1 MRPRAALGGFALAF
15 TPGFNL
21 ANVGAVADHVSDAY
35 GIGLAVV
42 GLFTTALF
50 VTHAA
55 LQIPM
60 GRLSDRFGARL
71 VGGTGLAIVAV
82 ASAVTLGWKEA
93 WFAIAMRFVAG
104 IGTAASFVAGAEYM
118 RATIGSAFAQGVYG
132 AVSMAGGGLAL
143 ALVPLWPSWRAPFAT
158 AAAVAAVGLLLVA
171 VASRE
176 PARVRRPRRDL
187 PTVVDS
193 RLFPLAAMHAASF
206 GLSVVVGNW
215 VVTLLHR
222 AGGESEQVA
231 GLAGGLVLFLGV
243 ISRPAGGRFADH
255 LGLIRA
261 SFVVCAIGIAGL
273 ALAQPLALMILASGL
288 VGISAGVP
296 FAPAFAGAQRIRP
309 DAPAAAIGF
318 VNMVAAVTI
327 LVGTPLLGLTFAL
340 PGDGRIGFLIVA
352 ALCASTALVV
362 RRV

>member
-1 MRPRAALGGFALAF
+1 
-15 TPGFNL
+15 
-21 ANVGAVADHVSDAY
+21 
-35 GIGLAVV
+35 
-42 GLFTTALF
+42 
-50 VTHAA
+50 
-55 LQIPM
+55 
-60 GRLSDRFGARL
+60 
-71 VGGTGLAIVAV
+71 
-82 ASAVTLGWKEA
+82 
-93 WFAIAMRFVAG
+93 
-104 IGTAASFVAGAEYM
+104 M
-118 RATIGSAFAQGVYG
+118 RATIGSPFAQGVFG

-158 AAAVAAVGLLLVA
+158 AAAVAAVGVLLVA

-187 PTVVDS
+187 PTVVDP

-206 GLSVVVGNW
+206 GLSVVLGNW

-243 ISRPAGGRFADH
+243 ISRPAGGRFVRPPGTDPRE
-255 LGLIRA
+255 LRRVRDRDRRC
-261 SFVVCAIGIAGL
+261 SP
-273 ALAQPLALMILASGL
+273 LAQPLALMILASGL

-327 LVGTPLLGLTFAL
+327 LVGTPLLGLTFSL

-362 RRV
+362 RRPV